1 MTRLH
6 AGAVVLVA
14 AVAVAGCG
22 SSSSKRSS
30 SAPNPNAPE
39 SSPAG
44 DIPDNQVYVPYAV
57 PGGHIT
63 VKVPEGW
70 AQSKSGGAVTFTD
83 KLNSVA
89 IQSISAS
96 SPLTVAAA
104 QKAAQGLTSAK
115 VGSVKRPAGTAVHIT
130 YLAKSKPDPVTGK
143 VTTDAV
149 ERYVFFHNGR
159 RATLTLTGAKGA
171 DNVDPWRI
179 VSSSVRWTP

>member
-1 MTRLH
+1 
-6 AGAVVLVA
+6 VA

-22 SSSSKRSS
+22 STSSKSSST
-30 SAPNPNAPE
+30 APNPNAPE
-39 SSPAG
+39 KSPPG
-44 DIPDNQVYVPYAV
+44 DIPDNQVYVPYKV
-57 PGGHIT
+57 PAGHVT
-63 VKVPEGW
+63 LKVPEGW
-70 AQSKSGGAVTFTD
+70 AQTKANGSVTFTD

-89 IQSISAS
+89 IQSVPAAAPLSA
-96 SPLTVAAA
+96 AAA
-104 QKAAQGLTSAK
+104 QKAAQGLASAK
-115 VGSVKRPAGTAVHIT
+115 VSTIKRPAGTAVHIT

-159 RATLTLTGAKGA
+159 LATLTLTGAKAA